1 MEVSDA
7 VSEGEGGGSLRD
19 WRLSGLRTS
28 WEGEET
34 GAEWDMALLQS
45 VGRQKTAKCY
55 QALGYT
61 QRQTRAGKL
70 LLTGAIGAWWE
81 KEREREQFP
90 LL

>member
-34 GAEWDMALLQS
+34 GAEWRHGTIAVS
-45 VGRQKTAKCY
+45 RKTRKQQNVTKHWAT
-55 QALGYT
+55 L
-61 QRQTRAGKL
+61 
-70 LLTGAIGAWWE
+70 
-81 KEREREQFP
+81 RERQEQVSSC
-90 LL
+90 LLML